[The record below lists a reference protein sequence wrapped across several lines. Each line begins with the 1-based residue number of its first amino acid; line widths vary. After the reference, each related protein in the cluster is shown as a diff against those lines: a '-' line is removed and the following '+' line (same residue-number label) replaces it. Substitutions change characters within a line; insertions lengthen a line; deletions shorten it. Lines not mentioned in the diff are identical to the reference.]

1 MILNGIRRVSDPR
14 RFCRLVCL
22 TYCCREAGELI
33 HAQFI
38 DYAMRKTMLH
48 TVKTLGLLL
57 AGLLFVSCDSFAQ
70 MQPDEPQIQTSELDR
85 QIRAFLQAE
94 VTAHVSDTSPIG
106 FQLTRIG
113 ICCGFSGR
121 LAFTHVSDPDFR
133 FTASNGKISQLKPM
147 PCFPGS
153 PLF

>member
-94 VTAHVSDTSPIG
+94 VT
-106 FQLTRIG
+106 
-113 ICCGFSGR
+113 
-121 LAFTHVSDPDFR
+121 
-133 FTASNGKISQLKPM
+133 
-147 PCFPGS
+147 
-153 PLF
+153 